1 VRDQFE
7 AALKKLGRR
16 FNDRRLQ
23 VFDLTVI
30 KITQHTAILGG
41 RVLEQKDLKYLCEQ
55 LADQFPGLHLDT
67 GRVHTLRRPENPALA
82 VGVNLTSIHAEKSF
96 HSEQI
101 NQAWYGERFEILE
114 QDEHWAFARQED
126 GYLGYAYLPYLTGK
140 IIPPPT
146 HLVIAP
152 SAALHEASEAQSAL
166 LTRLLGGTAVHL
178 EALQGRWAKVRANRC
193 GWLPA
198 TDLRA
203 LDCLPKEEAQ
213 LRAQMVQDALRLTG
227 VPYLWGGISA
237 NGIDCSGFAR
247 LVHRWAGMSIPRDA
261 DLQYRAGRA
270 VEPPYRPGDLVFFG
284 ENGGKKI
291 AHVAISLGGWEIIHS
306 SRARNG
312 VYTDD
317 IQAVEHL
324 RGNLL
329 GGRSFVD
336 INRSANQD

>member
-1 VRDQFE
+1 MRDQFE
-7 AALKKLGRR
+7 AALKRLGRR

-55 LADQFPGLHLDT
+55 LADQFPGLHVDT

-82 VGVNLTSIHAEKSF
+82 VGVNLTGVYADKSF

-101 NQAWYGERFEILE
+101 NQALYGERFEILE
-114 QDEHWAFARQED
+114 QDEHWAFTRQED
-126 GYLGYAYLPYLTGK
+126 GYLGYTYLPYLTSETL
-140 IIPPPT
+140 PAPA

-152 SAALHEASEAQSAL
+152 SAALHEAPEAQSAL

-178 EALQGRWAKVRANRC
+178 EALQGGWAKVRTNRC
-193 GWLPA
+193 GWLA
-198 TDLRA
+198 AADLRA
-203 LDCLPKEEAQ
+203 LESLSKGEAQ
-213 LRAQMVQDALRLTG
+213 LRTQMVQDALRLTG

-247 LVHRWAGMSIPRDA
+247 LVHRWAGVSIPRDA

-270 VEPPYRPGDLVFFG
+270 VEPPYHPGDLVFFG

-291 AHVAISLGGWEIIHS
+291 AHVAVSLGGWEIIHS
-306 SRARNG
+306 SLARNG

-317 IQAVEHL
+317 IRAVERL
-324 RGNLL
+324 RENLL
-329 GGRSFVD
+329 GGRSFLGL
-336 INRSANQD
+336 